1 MEGERLGRASKK
13 QMKRAVKYVVS
24 ILLAVVCLFS
34 YTLWD
39 TAYAL
44 SSELQYRD
52 YIRHVADNIA
62 EMPVETLPD
71 SPLLYEDQSGR
82 EENIKR

>member
-1 MEGERLGRASKK
+1 MEGERLDRASKK
-13 QMKRAVKYVVS
+13 QMKRVAKYVVS
-24 ILLAVVCLFS
+24 ILLAIVCLFS

-52 YIRHVADNIA
+52 YIRHVANNIA
-62 EMPVETLPD
+62 EMPVD
-71 SPLLYEDQSGR
+71 SPLL
-82 EENIKR
+82 